1 MNVLFEELTA
11 LLLVFARMSGMILFN
26 PLLARR
32 NVPTQLRMVFILS
45 LSILIAPTLDTS
57 RILSF
62 SDIDY
67 VLALFMELLTGLIAG
82 FVFQLFYNMLLFA
95 GDFLDFEF
103 GISMARVFDPG
114 SNIQMSISGTF
125 LTVIFVL
132 YIFATDS
139 HLELIRIFASSYRII
154 PLGVSS
160 VDPNIGMFF
169 VDLFSGLFM
178 LAIKVVLPFLVA
190 QVTLEAAMGILMKL
204 IPQITVFVINIQLK
218 LLLGLGLL
226 FLFAV
231 PISRFLDNYLAVLFQ
246 SMSNALS
253 AAS

>member
-1 MNVLFEELTA
+1 
-11 LLLVFARMSGMILFN
+11 
-26 PLLARR
+26 
-32 NVPTQLRMVFILS
+32 
-45 LSILIAPTLDTS
+45 
-57 RILSF
+57 
-62 SDIDY
+62 
-67 VLALFMELLTGLIAG
+67 
-82 FVFQLFYNMLLFA
+82 
-95 GDFLDFEF
+95 
-103 GISMARVFDPG
+103 
-114 SNIQMSISGTF
+114 
-125 LTVIFVL
+125 
-132 YIFATDS
+132 
-139 HLELIRIFASSYRII
+139 
-154 PLGVSS
+154 
-160 VDPNIGMFF
+160 MFF

-204 IPQITVFVINIQLK
+204 IPQITVFVNNIQLK